1 MLDMGDLCTLEQTQT
16 KTAAGGGATTITTI
30 TMHHQHHFLF
40 MFKWTMFWRLFQ
52 VRPGPIRSFKE
63 EPLGIADVIF

>member
-16 KTAAGGGATTITTI
+16 KTAAGGGAILPPSPCTTNTT
-30 TMHHQHHFLF
+30 FCFCLSGLCSGDYS
-40 MFKWTMFWRLFQ
+40 RLGR
-52 VRPGPIRSFKE
+52 VPIRSFKE